1 MMVSGEGCVMVGGE
15 GCGGVV
21 VRREGNN
28 RLVAR
33 GMDVTVVIVR
43 L

>member
-1 MMVSGEGCVMVGGE
+1 MMVSGE

-21 VRREGNN
+21 VSGEEGGDN